1 MRCGDMMARTK
12 RAYNRKTWH
21 GHYHPYEVMCMGNCK
36 MCKDPMINKRR
47 RLRFKAEMREEDV
60 NHE

>member
-1 MRCGDMMARTK
+1 MSRTK
-12 RAYNRKTWH
+12 RIYNRPRW
-21 GHYHPYEVMCMGNCK
+21 GGYYHPYRVLCMGNCK

-47 RLRFKAEMREEDV
+47 RLRFKAEMRGEDV